1 MKAGFL
7 SKTNSW
13 HWLAAAV
20 AVSALASGFLWHRQV
35 AAVRA
40 ERDPALARMAR
51 HLETLRALLP
61 EGPATLDRQ
70 TAALRTRLE
79 ALRQEVGK
87 AGFAPIPEGTESTLA
102 TKNAVERALAAR
114 NLRVLSSAFAAVD
127 APAARAGGAASS
139 AARPASAKILTA
151 EAYARETQRAAA
163 KLQGDLKA
171 DFLRDAQRKIA
182 QLKAAEARAAKR
194 AAKRPAAAAAATAA
208 PAPARLPFRT
218 EEMASVAEG
227 DFRDIFLFFVG
238 ETFKKAPYHFKDIA
252 VTRPAE
258 GPLCLTFTLQANYR

>member
-1 MKAGFL
+1 MKADFL
-7 SKTNSW
+7 AKTNSW

-20 AVSALASGFLWHRQV
+20 AVSALVSGFLWHWQS

-40 ERDPALARMAR
+40 ERDPALARMSR
-51 HLETLRALLP
+51 HLESLRALLP

-70 TAALRTRLE
+70 TAALKTRLK
-79 ALRQEVGK
+79 ALEQEVEA
-87 AGFAPIPEGTESTLA
+87 AGFAPIPEGADSTLA

-114 NLRVLSSAFAAVD
+114 NLRVLSSAFAAVPE
-127 APAARAGGAASS
+127 PAAGRGAAPTRTAAAPKAIS
-139 AARPASAKILTA
+139 AD
-151 EAYARETQRAAA
+151 AYAREVQRAVA
-163 KLQGDLKA
+163 KLPDNMRA
-171 DFLRDAQRKIA
+171 DFMRDAQRKIA

-194 AAKRPAAAAAATAA
+194 AAKRPAAAAAPKA
-208 PAPARLPFRT
+208 APARLPFRT
-218 EEMASVAEG
+218 EEMAYVAEG

-258 GPLCLTFTLQANYR
+258 GPLRLTFTLQANYR

>member
-1 MKAGFL
+1 MKADFL
-7 SKTNSW
+7 AKTNSW

-70 TAALRTRLE
+70 AAALRTRLE

-114 NLRVLSSAFAAVD
+114 NLRVLSSAFAAVPE
-127 APAARAGGAASS
+127 PAARAGGV
-139 AARPASAKILTA
+139 SAKPAVPKVLTA
-151 EAYARETQRAAA
+151 DAYAREVQRAAA
-163 KLQGDLKA
+163 KLPDNLRA
-171 DFLRDAQRKIA
+171 DFMRDAQRKIA
-182 QLKAAEARAAKR
+182 QIKAAEARAAKR
-194 AAKRPAAAAAATAA
+194 AATRPTPKAA
-208 PAPARLPFRT
+208 PKAAPARLPFRT
-218 EEMASVAEG
+218 EEMAYVAEG

-238 ETFKKAPYHFKDIA
+238 ETFAKPPYHFKDIA

-258 GPLCLTFTLQANYR
+258 GPLRLTFTLQANYR

>member
-87 AGFAPIPEGTESTLA
+87 AGFAPIPEGAESTLA

-194 AAKRPAAAAAATAA
+194 AAKRPAAAAAQPKA
-208 PAPARLPFRT
+208 APARLPFKT
-218 EEMASVAEG
+218 EEMAYAVAG
-227 DFRDIFLFFVG
+227 DFRDVFLFFVG
-238 ETFKKAPYHFKDIA
+238 ETFKKPPYHFKDIA

-258 GPLCLTFTLQANYR
+258 GPLRLTFTLQANYR

>member
-87 AGFAPIPEGTESTLA
+87 AGFAPIPEGAESTLA

-127 APAARAGGAASS
+127 APAAAA
-139 AARPASAKILTA
+139 AARPAAKILTA

-163 KLQGDLKA
+163 KLQGDMKA

-194 AAKRPAAAAAATAA
+194 AAKRPAAAAAAKAA
-208 PAPARLPFRT
+208 PVPARLPFRT
-218 EEMASVAEG
+218 EEMAYVAEG

-258 GPLCLTFTLQANYR
+258 GPLRLTFTLQANYR

>member
-1 MKAGFL
+1 MKADFL
-7 SKTNSW
+7 AKTNSW

-20 AVSALASGFLWHRQV
+20 AVSALVSGFLWQRQI

-51 HLETLRALLP
+51 HLESLRALP
-61 EGPATLDRQ
+61 PGGPASLDRQ
-70 TAALRTRLE
+70 TATLKTRLK
-79 ALRQEVGK
+79 ALEQEVDA
-87 AGFAPIPEGTESTLA
+87 AGFAPIPEGAESTLA

-114 NLRVLSSAFAAVD
+114 NLRVLSSAFAAVPE
-127 APAARAGGAASS
+127 PAARAKGV
-139 AARPASAKILTA
+139 SAKPAVPKVLTA
-151 EAYARETQRAAA
+151 DAYAREVQRAAA
-163 KLQGDLKA
+163 KLPDNLRA

-194 AAKRPAAAAAATAA
+194 AAVRPAAAPA
-208 PAPARLPFRT
+208 PKAAPARLPFRT
-218 EEMASVAEG
+218 EEMAYVAEG

-238 ETFKKAPYHFKDIA
+238 ETFKKVSHHYKDIA

-258 GPLCLTFTLQANYR
+258 GPLRLTFTLQANYR